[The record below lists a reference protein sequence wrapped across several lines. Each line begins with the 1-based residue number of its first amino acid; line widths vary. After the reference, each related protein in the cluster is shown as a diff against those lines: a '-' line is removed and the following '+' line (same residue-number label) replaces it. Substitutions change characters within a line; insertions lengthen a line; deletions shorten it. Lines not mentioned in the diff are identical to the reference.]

1 MAVLTLAFLLS
12 PSIPFIA
19 ADPTLSV
26 AVDEV
31 YEPGEKV
38 KLSGVA
44 VAGAEVYLLVLFGET
59 PYTIFEEALTADEDG
74 EFFTELQLLE
84 NASEGLYTVTVL
96 SGEEDAEAGFNVVG
110 EDAEEE
116 EEVEAEE
123 EEVEAAEEEETEETD
138 EPEDEI
144 EENEETEEEDT
155 EDEAEEDEVEDE
167 TEDEEETEDT
177 VEQMSNELVGLESAI
192 QRTEGFIAKIRET
205 MNNLR
210 ANGYTL
216 TDKEIG
222 WINGNLSAS
231 EDLLAEAKGL
241 LELDGFNVSEAAKL
255 KAEARGIMG
264 RTMGYMHKAAKK
276 LKEDRAQEF
285 IGNVED
291 GISNLQENIAKLE
304 ERLEQGDM
312 VQAALEA
319 KLRLLERLRE
329 RLEAGDV
336 DEVVEELEDVVEDI
350 DEDLDDLDDEETAER
365 FKAMNRVGARIRVL
379 TRMAQRLGDRG
390 ENTTE
395 LDEQVTSAEGLMA
408 ELMNRMQE
416 GGERPA

>member
-1 MAVLTLAFLLS
+1 
-12 PSIPFIA
+12 
-19 ADPTLSV
+19 
-26 AVDEV
+26 
-31 YEPGEKV
+31 
-38 KLSGVA
+38 
-44 VAGAEVYLLVLFGET
+44 LFGET
-59 PYTIFEEALTADEDG
+59 PDTIFEEALTADEDG
-74 EFFTELQLLE
+74 EFSIELQLPE

-96 SGEEDAEAGFNVVG
+96 SGEKQAEAGFNVVG

-116 EEVEAEE
+116 EEVEAD
-123 EEVEAAEEEETEETD
+123 EEEETEETE

-144 EENEETEEEDT
+144 EENEETEEEET
-155 EDEAEEDEVEDE
+155 EDEIEEDEADEEEEEDEVEDE
-167 TEDEEETEDT
+167 TEDT
-177 VEQMSNELVGLESAI
+177 VEQLSNELVGLESAI
-192 QRTEGFIAKIRET
+192 QRAEGFIAKIRET
-205 MNNLR
+205 MNNLL

-222 WINGNLSAS
+222 WINDNLSAS

-241 LELDGFNVSEAAKL
+241 LELDGFHPSEAAKL
-255 KAEARGIMG
+255 KAEARRIMG

-291 GISNLQENIAKLE
+291 GINSLQEKIAKLE
-304 ERLEQGDM
+304 ERLEQGDI

-329 RLEAGDV
+329 RLEAGEV
-336 DEVVEELEDVVEDI
+336 DEVVEELEEVVEDI

-395 LDEQVTSAEGLMA
+395 IDEQVASAEGLMA

-416 GGERPA
+416 GGDGELNDLLESAEEGLTDLGTWIRGLRKPEKAEA

>member
-1 MAVLTLAFLLS
+1 
-12 PSIPFIA
+12 
-19 ADPTLSV
+19 
-26 AVDEV
+26 
-31 YEPGEKV
+31 
-38 KLSGVA
+38 
-44 VAGAEVYLLVLFGET
+44 
-59 PYTIFEEALTADEDG
+59 
-74 EFFTELQLLE
+74 
-84 NASEGLYTVTVL
+84 
-96 SGEEDAEAGFNVVG
+96 VVG

-116 EEVEAEE
+116 EEVEAD
-123 EEVEAAEEEETEETD
+123 EEEETEETE

-144 EENEETEEEDT
+144 EENEETEEEET
-155 EDEAEEDEVEDE
+155 EDEIEEDEADEEEEEDEVEDE
-167 TEDEEETEDT
+167 TEDT
-177 VEQMSNELVGLESAI
+177 VEQLSNELVGLESAI
-192 QRTEGFIAKIRET
+192 QRAEGFIAKIRET
-205 MNNLR
+205 MNNLL

-241 LELDGFNVSEAAKL
+241 LELDGFNPSEAAKL

-291 GISNLQENIAKLE
+291 GINSLQEKIAKLE
-304 ERLEQGDM
+304 ERLEQGDI

-329 RLEAGDV
+329 RLEAGEV
-336 DEVVEELEDVVEDI
+336 DEVVEELEEVVEDI

-395 LDEQVTSAEGLMA
+395 IDEQVASAEGLMA

-416 GGERPA
+416 GGDGELNDLLESAEEGLTDLGTWIRGLRKPEKAEA